1 MGRKIV
7 VDGSNVAFEEFSKG
21 GTPKVSNLVAV
32 RKHLEERGFHPMI
45 LVDAS
50 LKHKVDDPDQLDALI
65 VSERIH
71 QVPAGTDADYWV
83 LETAL
88 RIDGLVVSND
98 RFTPYQDAYPW
109 IEERRIPF
117 MIIEGLVQLYEPA
130 IEAFLH
136 AAALSA
142 ATLETGPE
150 KQTAA

>member
-45 LVDAS
+45 IVDAS

-65 VSERIH
+65 LSERIH

-83 LETAL
+83 LETAQ

-98 RFTPYQDAYPW
+98 RFLPYQDAYPW

-117 MIIEGLVQLYEPA
+117 MIIESLVQLYEPA
-130 IEAFLH
+130 IDAFMQ
-136 AAALSA
+136 AAALA
-142 ATLETGPE
+142 ADDIAIEPE
-150 KQTAA
+150 QQPAA

>member
-45 LVDAS
+45 IVDAS
-50 LKHKVDDPDQLDALI
+50 LKHKVDDPDQLEALI
-65 VSERIH
+65 FNERIH

-83 LETAL
+83 LETAQ

-98 RFTPYQDAYPW
+98 RFLPYHDAYPW

-117 MIIEGLVQLYEPA
+117 MISEGLVQLYEPA
-130 IEAFLH
+130 IEAFLQ
-136 AAALSA
+136 AAAAQAVA
-142 ATLETGPE
+142 AEVEPE
-150 KQTAA
+150 QQPAA

>member
-45 LVDAS
+45 IVDAS

-65 VSERIH
+65 LNERIH

-83 LETAL
+83 LETAQ

-98 RFTPYQDAYPW
+98 RFQPYQDSYPW

-130 IEAFLH
+130 IEAFLL
-136 AAALSA
+136 AAAADGAVIEAEPETQPA
-142 ATLETGPE
+142 A
-150 KQTAA
+150 

>member
-45 LVDAS
+45 TVDAS
-50 LKHKVDDPDQLDALI
+50 LKHQVDDPDQLAALI
-65 VSERIH
+65 ISERIH

-83 LETAL
+83 LETAQ

-98 RFTPYQDAYPW
+98 RFLPYQDSYPW

-117 MIIEGLVQLYEPA
+117 IIIEGLVQLYEPA
-130 IEAFLH
+130 IEAFLQ
-136 AAALSA
+136 AAGVA
-142 ATLETGPE
+142 AVSLDIHPGTQP
-150 KQTAA
+150 AA

>member
-45 LVDAS
+45 IVDAS

-65 VSERIH
+65 LNERIH

-83 LETAL
+83 LETAQ

-98 RFTPYQDAYPW
+98 RFQPYQDSYPW

-130 IEAFLH
+130 IEAFLL
-136 AAALSA
+136 AAAADA
-142 ATLETGPE
+142 AVPETQPE
-150 KQTAA
+150 TQPAA

>member
-21 GTPKVSNLVAV
+21 GTPNVSNLVAV
-32 RKHLEERGFHPMI
+32 RKHVEERGFHPMI

-50 LKHKVDDPDQLDALI
+50 LKHKVDDPDQPDALVI
-65 VSERIH
+65 SERIH

-88 RIDGLVVSND
+88 RIDALVVSND
-98 RFTPYQDAYPW
+98 RFQPYQDAYPW

-117 MIIEGLVQLYEPA
+117 MIIEGLVLLYEPA
-130 IEAFLH
+130 IEACLQ
-136 AAALSA
+136 AAAA
-142 ATLETGPE
+142 AAMAVDGEPE

>member
-45 LVDAS
+45 IVDAS

-65 VSERIH
+65 LNERIH

-83 LETAL
+83 LETAQ

-98 RFTPYQDAYPW
+98 RFQPYQDSYPW

-130 IEAFLH
+130 IEAFLL
-136 AAALSA
+136 AAAADA
-142 ATLETGPE
+142 AVPETQPE
-150 KQTAA
+150 TQPVA

>member
-45 LVDAS
+45 IVDAS

-65 VSERIH
+65 LNERIH

-83 LETAL
+83 LETAQ

-98 RFTPYQDAYPW
+98 RFQPYQDSYPW
-109 IEERRIPF
+109 IEERRIPV

-130 IEAFLH
+130 IEAFLL
-136 AAALSA
+136 AAAADA
-142 ATLETGPE
+142 AVPETQPE
-150 KQTAA
+150 TQPAA